1 MAGPKRRGGIA
12 VDFTG
17 VESGGKSVPDGDYLL
32 ECTSCEDKESDNGT
46 YLAWKWKVVEGPSKG
61 ASVYDNTSLQPQ
73 ALWRLKTLF
82 ECMGIDVD
90 GKMNINPDAYKG
102 KQVMATIANETYQG
116 KQKPRISGFLSKS
129 AAGSSGPVTTLKK
142 GVKVTFEFEGDT
154 LEGVVQSLDRNKV
167 IVLTQID
174 GSDEE
179 WELTHEDV
187 TVV

>member
-116 KQKPRISGFLSKS
+116 KQKPRLG
-129 AAGSSGPVTTLKK
+129 
-142 GVKVTFEFEGDT
+142 
-154 LEGVVQSLDRNKV
+154 
-167 IVLTQID
+167 
-174 GSDEE
+174 
-179 WELTHEDV
+179 
-187 TVV
+187 